1 MNTTAKNI
9 SMKMTKLNADVLTPI
24 TVFLR
29 LEGTKK
35 FLLESSLKH
44 NEQGRYSFIGVN
56 PIKEFTAEGEI
67 AKVISSDGK
76 ELLKE
81 AGLPLKTLQKV
92 LPKVKADLPFPFY
105 GGAVGYVGYDAIRQ
119 YADIG
124 GVLEDEIG
132 MPDIHFLVY
141 EDVIVFDHLAQS
153 IYILAIDLDGKRS
166 EEQLELR
173 VAEIESQ
180 IFKGKVDE
188 SLEAYEIEF
197 QPQLEKEEFMARIQK
212 AKDYVLAGEVEQV
225 VLSQRM
231 SGKVKA
237 NPFHFYRVLRNS
249 NPSPYMFFVDFG
261 EYVVL
266 GASPESFIKSKGQQM
281 STNPIAGTRRRGR
294 TEEEDKALAV
304 ELLSDE
310 KELSEHRMLIDL
322 SREDMEKICVPETI
336 QVVKEMKIEF
346 YRHVMHIVSELEGTL
361 AEGKTGLDALIS
373 CLPAGTVSGSPK
385 VRAMQIINELEDV
398 KRGVYSGALGYV
410 NANGDVDFA
419 LAIRSLVIKND
430 RAYLQA
436 GAGIVHDSKVE
447 LEYKET
453 INKANGLLKARPM

>member
-1 MNTTAKNI
+1 MTTTVQNI
-9 SMKMTKLNADVLTPI
+9 NMKMTKLNADVLTPI

-29 LEGTKK
+29 LEGVKK

-56 PIKEFTAEGEI
+56 PIKEITAEGARAEVVS
-67 AKVISSDGK
+67 ANGEV
-76 ELLKE
+76 LLE
-81 AGLPLKTLQKV
+81 EVGLPLKTLQSV
-92 LPKVKADLPFPFY
+92 LPKVEADLPFPFY

-124 GVLEDEIG
+124 EVLEDEIG

-153 IYILAIDLDGKRS
+153 IYILAIDLDGNRT
-166 EEQLELR
+166 EEQLEKR
-173 VAEIESQ
+173 VSDIEGQ
-180 IFKGKVDE
+180 IFQGNVDE
-188 SLEAYEIEF
+188 TLATCEIEF
-197 QPQLEKEEFMARIQK
+197 QPQLEKEEFMTRIKK
-212 AKDYVLAGEVEQV
+212 AKNYVVSGEVEQV

-231 SGKVKA
+231 SGEVKA
-237 NPFHFYRVLRNS
+237 DPFHFYRVLRNS

-266 GASPESFIKSKGQQM
+266 GASPESFIKSNGQQM

-294 TEEEDKALAV
+294 TDEEDRALAV
-304 ELLSDE
+304 ELLADE

-336 QVVKEMKIEF
+336 GLTIEMKIEY

-361 AEGKTGLDALIS
+361 DEGKTGLDALIA
-373 CLPAGTVSGSPK
+373 CLPAGTVSGAPK

-419 LAIRSLVIKND
+419 LAIRSLVIKEE

-436 GAGIVHDSKVE
+436 GAGIVHDSKIE

-453 INKANGLLKARPM
+453 INKANGLLKARRM

>member
-1 MNTTAKNI
+1 MTSTVKKVN
-9 SMKMTKLNADVLTPI
+9 MKMIKLNADVLTPI
-24 TVFLR
+24 AVFLR
-29 LEGTKK
+29 LEGKKK

-56 PIKEFTAEGEI
+56 PIKEITGEDAV
-67 AKVISSDGK
+67 AKVVTADGK
-76 ELLKE
+76 VLLEEK
-81 AGLPLKTLQKV
+81 GLPLKTLQNV
-92 LPKVKADLPFPFY
+92 MPKIETDLPFPFY

-124 GVLEDEIG
+124 AILEDEIG

-141 EDVIVFDHLAQS
+141 EDVIVFDHLAQT
-153 IYILAIDLDGKRS
+153 IYILAIDLDGKRK
-166 EEQLELR
+166 EEQLEQR
-173 VAEIESQ
+173 VTEIEGQ
-180 IFKGKVDE
+180 IFQGKVDE
-188 SLEAYEIEF
+188 TLSACEIKF
-197 QPQLEKEEFMARIQK
+197 QPQLEKNEFMARIQK
-212 AKDYVLAGEVEQV
+212 AKDHVVSGEVEQV

-231 SGKVKA
+231 SGEVKA
-237 NPFHFYRVLRNS
+237 DPFHFYRVLRNS

-294 TEEEDKALAV
+294 TKEEDKVLAE

-322 SREDMEKICVPETI
+322 SREDMEKICDPETI
-336 QVVKEMKIEF
+336 QVTKEMKIEY
-346 YRHVMHIVSELEGTL
+346 YRHVMHIVSELEGSL
-361 AEGKTGLDALIS
+361 AEGKTGLDALIA

-419 LAIRSLVIKND
+419 LAIRSLVIKNS

-453 INKANGLLKARPM
+453 INKANGVLKVRQL

>member
-1 MNTTAKNI
+1 MTTTVQNI
-9 SMKMTKLNADVLTPI
+9 NMKMTKLNADVLTPI

-29 LEGTKK
+29 LEGVKK

-56 PIKEFTAEGEI
+56 PIKEITAEGARAEVVS
-67 AKVISSDGK
+67 ANGEV
-76 ELLKE
+76 LLE
-81 AGLPLKTLQKV
+81 EVGLPLKTLQSV
-92 LPKVKADLPFPFY
+92 LPKVEADLPFPFY

-124 GVLEDEIG
+124 EVLEDEIG

-153 IYILAIDLDGKRS
+153 IYILAIDLDGNRT
-166 EEQLELR
+166 EEQLEKR
-173 VAEIESQ
+173 VSDIEGQ
-180 IFKGKVDE
+180 IFQGNVDE
-188 SLEAYEIEF
+188 TLAACEIEF
-197 QPQLEKEEFMARIQK
+197 QPQLEKEEFMTRIKK
-212 AKDYVLAGEVEQV
+212 AKDYVLSGEVEQV

-231 SGKVKA
+231 SGEVKA
-237 NPFHFYRVLRNS
+237 DPFHFYRVLRNS

-294 TEEEDKALAV
+294 TDEEDRALAV
-304 ELLSDE
+304 ELLADE

-336 QVVKEMKIEF
+336 GLTKEMKIEY

-361 AEGKTGLDALIS
+361 DVGKTGLDALIA
-373 CLPAGTVSGSPK
+373 CLPAGTVSGAPK

-419 LAIRSLVIKND
+419 LAIRSLVIKEEL
-430 RAYLQA
+430 AYLQA
-436 GAGIVHDSKVE
+436 GAGIVHDSKIE

-453 INKANGLLKARPM
+453 INKANGLLKARRM